1 MQNVNISQ
9 AVLYAHC
16 MFELGMFVF
25 DAHTSSLTRRIIYD
39 SFIGQNLN
47 YMLISELVILDWNLT
62 WTQKKLATH
71 DMAQRKTMW

>member
-1 MQNVNISQ
+1 MGNSIILISTAVDYTQCQIESTSIMQNVNISQ

-39 SFIGQNLN
+39 SFIGQN
-47 YMLISELVILDWNLT
+47 
-62 WTQKKLATH
+62 
-71 DMAQRKTMW
+71 